1 MRIHADAKHCKRDT
15 MKYEKIKK
23 IVCRSRDSRVRL
35 RYGPYLNNNEIIS
48 IRQRFLVFRGKVKL
62 VTRLDAA
69 MF

>member
-48 IRQRFLVFRGKVKL
+48 IAVFGLSGK
-62 VTRLDAA
+62 A
-69 MF
+69 